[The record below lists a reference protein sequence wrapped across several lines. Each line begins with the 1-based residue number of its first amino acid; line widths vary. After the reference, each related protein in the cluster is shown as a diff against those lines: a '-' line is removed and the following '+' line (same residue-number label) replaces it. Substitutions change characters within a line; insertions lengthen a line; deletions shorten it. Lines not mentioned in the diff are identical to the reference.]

1 MVSARKRVLLTG
13 NCEYELL
20 GLLHLLSDMGCEVLR
35 PEMSYGGTYNL
46 IVVALSAGPL
56 VGWGRYLRHIRLLR
70 AANTAPMVVLVP
82 PRLQGLRLLRG
93 MARVFCGRSS
103 LARLRAVLGM
113 VSGDGAD
120 TTPSV
125 GLTRRQTQALMNL
138 RLAVSSNASLK
149 VVYHRDYYLRARLV
163 ERVGVDNLHVLCAS
177 GLLSEVSGWQE

>member
-20 GLLHLLSDMGCEVLR
+20 GLLHLLSDLDCEVLR
-35 PEMSYGGTYNL
+35 AEMSYGGTYDL

-93 MARVFCGRSS
+93 MAR
-103 LARLRAVLGM
+103 LRAVLGM

-138 RLAVSSNASLK
+138 RLAASSNASLK
-149 VVYHRDYYLRARLV
+149 VISHRDYYLRARLV
-163 ERVGVDNLHVLCAS
+163 ERVGGDNLHVLCLS